1 MYMIPILNT
10 DYSSAINEYDQNI
23 LTYKSTA
30 NNSKNIFLQE
40 NVNQLNEQ
48 ANNSFILLIIWFI
61 IALFI
66 FCVTIFSL
74 LNESSLNP
82 IVIVIVTL
90 FLFYVLFYFSNTLYN
105 MFK

>member
-1 MYMIPILNT
+1 MYMPQSLF
-10 DYSSAINEYDQNI
+10 SEYNQNK
-23 LTYKSTA
+23 LTYLSTA

-48 ANNSFILLIIWFI
+48 ANNTFTLLIIWFI
-61 IALFI
+61 ITLFI

-74 LNESSLNP
+74 LNEISLNP

-90 FLFYVLFYFSNTLYN
+90 FLFYVLFYFSTTIYN

>member
-1 MYMIPILNT
+1 MEDVQSLF
-10 DYSSAINEYDQNI
+10 SEYTQNKTNY
-23 LTYKSTA
+23 LSNV
-30 NNSKNIFLQE
+30 NNSKNVSLQE

-48 ANNSFILLIIWFI
+48 ANNTFTLLIVWFI
-61 IALFI
+61 ITIFI
-66 FCVTIFSL
+66 FIVTILTL

-90 FLFYVLFYFSNTLYN
+90 FLFYVLFYFSNTIYN